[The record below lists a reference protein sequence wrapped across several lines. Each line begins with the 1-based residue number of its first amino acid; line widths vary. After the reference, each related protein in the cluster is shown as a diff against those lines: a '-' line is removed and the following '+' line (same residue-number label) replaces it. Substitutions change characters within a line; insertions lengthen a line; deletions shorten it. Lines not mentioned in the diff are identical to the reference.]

1 MENYNQ
7 KKKKKKSYQRG
18 SQKPKIEEEHTIE
31 WQKEKGQK
39 HKQRSTKH

>member
-1 MENYNQ
+1 MEKYNK

-31 WQKEKGQK
+31 
-39 HKQRSTKH
+39 